1 MKLNFTHILADL
13 GFVGVYPIYWN
24 KESKHAIRYTYSKYA
39 CIKLSRTKGD
49 TIWTKHQVNHESTHK
64 CDTIKVVQIISKNQ
78 INTRLI
84 PKFNK

>member
-1 MKLNFTHILADL
+1 VHIDMKLNFMHILADL

-49 TIWTKHQVNHESTHK
+49 TI
-64 CDTIKVVQIISKNQ
+64 
-78 INTRLI
+78 
-84 PKFNK
+84 